1 MYQIK
6 KKYLLNS
13 TIDTLIDDLK
23 LQSQKISFFF
33 TNIKV
38 CKETKYSHIPP
49 YFYKTIKSG
58 SLGALDKRRQK
69 ITKELY
75 KKMKKKAIGYK
86 IKKSRFLILDNK
98 NEYYIDRYRDNLNNL
113 YTLEVILDRAS
124 DLDNFKIPDTFKHYI
139 IEDITSNES
148 YLEKNLALLE
158 KQDKNIYDIYSIFKD
173 IELGRNLE
181 LKEMIFNKMPTSDAL
196 RIVLLKLLTELK
208 ISKDIIVRTNGKKGL
223 KRFNKAQKKS
233 RVLLSLYNEIFDKN
247 IIKKVISHLEIMKIA
262 LKTHKDL
269 KFIQKELAQME
280 TLIDEKEMKSFQKN
294 IKEKISK
301 EKSKI
306 TLFFNTRK
314 FSIIFRQYELMIK
327 ESCKEFLKN
336 EAKLAIDTT
345 LNKKILK
352 LHKKIDLSS
361 KTYKNCKK
369 LKSYKK
375 MKKPFTALKIINS
388 EFAMLL
394 DKKPNNEV
402 LSKLINIEVLDKKRI
417 ILYTYLENLKHKPQD
432 YDKLLETI
440 ENESAISMSKK
451 IDELKVAFKNF
462 KNKSHNLL

>member
-23 LQSQKISFFF
+23 LQSQEVSIFF

-49 YFYKTIKSG
+49 YFYKTTKNGTLG
-58 SLGALDKRRQK
+58 SLDKRRRK

-75 KKMKKKAIGYK
+75 EKMKKKAIGYK

-98 NEYYIDRYRDNLNNL
+98 NEYYIDKYRDKLSDI
-113 YTLEVILDRAS
+113 YTLEIILNRKS
-124 DLDNFKIPDTFKHYI
+124 DLENFKIPDTFKHYI
-139 IEDITSNES
+139 IKDITSNDY
-148 YLEKNLALLE
+148 YLEKNLALLGE
-158 KQDKNIYDIYSIFKD
+158 KNKSSYDIYSIFKD
-173 IELGRNLE
+173 IELGRNQD
-181 LKEMIFNKMPTSDAL
+181 LKKIIFDKMHTSDAL

-208 ISKDIIVRTNGKKGL
+208 ISKDLIVETGGKKGL
-223 KRFNKAQKKS
+223 KKFDKAIKKS
-233 RVLLSLYNEIFDKN
+233 RVLLSLYENIFDKN
-247 IIKKVISHLEIMKIA
+247 IIQKVISHLKIMKIA

-280 TLIDEKEMKSFQKN
+280 SLIDKKEMKGFQKN

-327 ESCKEFLKN
+327 ESSREFLKN
-336 EAKLAIDTT
+336 EAKLAIENT
-345 LNKKILK
+345 LNEKILK
-352 LHKKIDLSS
+352 LHNEIDLLC
-361 KTYKNCKK
+361 KTYKDCES
-369 LKSYKK
+369 LKSYKRI
-375 MKKPFTALKIINS
+375 KKSFTALKIIDN
-388 EFAMLL
+388 EFDMLIDNNDN
-394 DKKPNNEV
+394 DKV
-402 LSKLINIEVLDKKRI
+402 LTKLINIEVLKKKRI
-417 ILYTYLENLKHKPQD
+417 ILYTYLENLKHKPED

-440 ENESAISMSKK
+440 ENESSISMSKK
-451 IDELKVAFKNF
+451 VDEFKTAFKNF
-462 KNKSHNLL
+462 KNKSSNLL